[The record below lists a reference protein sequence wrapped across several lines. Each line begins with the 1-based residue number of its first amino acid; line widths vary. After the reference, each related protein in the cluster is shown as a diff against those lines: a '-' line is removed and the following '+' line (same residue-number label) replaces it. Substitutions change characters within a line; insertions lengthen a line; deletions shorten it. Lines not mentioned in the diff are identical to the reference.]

1 MSNTYS
7 QFTSKFPVMEHFYTI
22 QGEGENT
29 GKSAYFVRLG
39 GCDVG
44 CPWCDVKESWTQG
57 EHKIL
62 SISQIVEYILEAG
75 AKNVVIT
82 GGEPCSYDLNL
93 LTEKLKENNLN
104 LWLETSGAY
113 EITGTWDWIVV
124 SPKRRKEAL
133 ESSLIKADELKV
145 VVVRNPDLE
154 WADSFVS
161 RVNAKTSLFLQP
173 EWSREDKILPVVI
186 NYVKRKLN
194 WRISIQTHKYM
205 RIP

>member
-1 MSNTYS
+1 
-7 QFTSKFPVMEHFYTI
+7 MEHFYTI

-29 GKSAYFVRLG
+29 GKPAYFVRLG

-57 EHKIL
+57 DHEIL
-62 SISQIVEYILEAG
+62 SIEQILDYILDAG
-75 AKNVVIT
+75 AQNVVIT
-82 GGEPCSYDLNL
+82 GGEPCSYDLEK
-93 LTEKLKENNLN
+93 LTEKLKENDLK

-113 EITGTWDWIVV
+113 EITGKWDWIVV
-124 SPKRRKEAL
+124 SPKRRKAAL
-133 ESSLIKADELKV
+133 KSSLKRADELKV

-154 WADSFVS
+154 WANSFLEN
-161 RVNAKTSLFLQP
+161 VNLNTSLYLQP
-173 EWSREDKILPVVI
+173 EWSREDEILPEVI
-186 NYVKRKLN
+186 NYVKRKLR